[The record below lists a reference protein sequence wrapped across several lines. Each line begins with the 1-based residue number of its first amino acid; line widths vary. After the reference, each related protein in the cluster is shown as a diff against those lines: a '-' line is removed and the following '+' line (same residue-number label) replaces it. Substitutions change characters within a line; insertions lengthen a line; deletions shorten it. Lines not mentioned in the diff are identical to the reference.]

1 MSGLTRC
8 EWRLAA
14 QRGLALALLAALLF
28 PGAAAYAAPGDPWPD
43 GWAWRGWSGAPAGH
57 AGVEALGQ
65 GADGS
70 VWIRLA
76 AAAGGDEP
84 WAAALAPSGSTMVRP
99 APLRA
104 LVDANLPWIRKLG
117 DVEGFWSV
125 DDGGRV
131 WVGPAYHDG
140 RRWTVLAKSGTL
152 GGARL
157 DYAWETLIDGRGNVW
172 VPFRLQREGC
182 SDPAACIDD
191 GLRAFGPEGPRQQAL
206 DLAPSA
212 AAEALGVGRF
222 ALLAWEQ
229 EAWALSPGAALRPP
243 LAQALSYPLLG
254 TPEPGNL
261 RNAGYASGA
270 WRGPKGGPQVALWVE
285 LQERTGVR
293 EVQLLATW
301 DAAVAAWEQE
311 ALADCPIVGPPR
323 RDPRLTAGAQGMLS
337 GAAALWLGSNR
348 GEAAL
353 RWGAAWWQ
361 WDAAAIGLPAA
372 PIRSLLADQSGQLW
386 LGGPAGLARFGPE
399 AAAGPVGLVF
409 LPGLRR

>member
-1 MSGLTRC
+1 MSGLTRR
-8 EWRLAA
+8 EGRSAA
-14 QRGLALALLAALLF
+14 RRGLALALLAALLL
-28 PGAAAYAAPGDPWPD
+28 PAAAARAAPGDPWPD
-43 GWAWRGWSGAPAGH
+43 GWAWQGWSGAPAGH

-76 AAAGGDEP
+76 AAGGDEP
-84 WAAALAPSGSTMVRP
+84 WAAALAQSGGTMVRP
-99 APLRA
+99 MPLRA
-104 LVDANLPWIRKLG
+104 LVEANLAWIRKLG

-140 RRWTVLAKSGTL
+140 RRWTVLAKSATL

-191 GLRAFGPEGPRQQAL
+191 GLRAFGPEGPRPQAL

-212 AAEALGVGRF
+212 DAEALGVRRF
-222 ALLAWEQ
+222 ALLAWDQ

-285 LQERTGVR
+285 LQERTGVH

-311 ALADCPIVGPPR
+311 ELVDCPILVAPR
-323 RDPRLTAGAQGMLS
+323 RSARLTAGAQGPLS
-337 GAAALWLGSNR
+337 GAAALWLGSSR
-348 GEAAL
+348 GEVAL

-361 WDAAAIGLPAA
+361 WDAAAVGLPSA
-372 PIRSLLADQSGQLW
+372 PIRAMLTDSGGQLW
-386 LGGPAGLARFGPE
+386 LGGPTGLARFGPE
-399 AAAGPVGLVF
+399 AAVGPGGLVF